1 VANIAGIETST
12 GNQVGLHRMAV
23 VLVCLTVLLLMAGAL
38 VTSNEAGDSVPDW
51 PMSFG
56 RWVLG
61 SRQFVGNVRFEYSHR
76 VIAGAVGIF
85 TVLTALWAWVTTARR
100 GSDTAG
106 VGTAGTGSAEMIG
119 TGSGSDR
126 VKTQYKWLALAA
138 VIGVALQAAIGGLR
152 VLLPGHKALIA
163 VPHAFVAQSFFC
175 AVVSLAVIT
184 SRSWSQAQSTRLGEF
199 ATPLRSLSIATA
211 AGIMVQLLLGAGF
224 RHGAIGIAPHIAGA
238 AGVTLL
244 VGWTVFSAWRLGGAD
259 RYLLRPAF
267 SLCALL
273 VVQIG
278 LGIGAYLARLASVD
292 DPQPL
297 EPMISLTVAH
307 VVVGALTLASAV
319 LLALR
324 CNQVITKARSAS
336 TRSAL
341 GTHASSVQV

>member
-1 VANIAGIETST
+1 
-12 GNQVGLHRMAV
+12 MAV

-76 VIAGAVGIF
+76 VVAGAVGLF
-85 TVLTALWAWVTTARR
+85 TVLTALWAWVATARR

-106 VGTAGTGSAEMIG
+106 IRTAGTGSAEMIG
-119 TGSGSDR
+119 TGSALGTPSGSDP

-138 VIGVALQAAIGGLR
+138 VIGVVLQAAIGGLR

-184 SRSWSQAQSTRLGEF
+184 SRSWSQGQSTRLGEF

-211 AGIMVQLLLGAGF
+211 AGIMIQLLLGAGF

-244 VGWTVFSAWRLGGAD
+244 VGWTVFSTWRLGGAH

-273 VVQIG
+273 VVQI
-278 LGIGAYLARLASVD
+278 
-292 DPQPL
+292 
-297 EPMISLTVAH
+297 
-307 VVVGALTLASAV
+307 
-319 LLALR
+319 
-324 CNQVITKARSAS
+324 
-336 TRSAL
+336 
-341 GTHASSVQV
+341 